1 MPKLSQPT
9 PDALIDPQLLQR
21 FCKHVRFGPGEVLR
35 EKGLHYRDMYW
46 LADGCV
52 DVVFNEGDL
61 TEKPVRRFPG
71 SPVGEIG
78 FLRGWPATAT
88 VSARI
93 TSSAYAIDDSVL
105 ERIEREEPLLFAR
118 LLQVLAEFAD
128 QRTGENLTH
137 LPGAAPGD
145 GAGIEVLLCR
155 DDAMLAEA
163 QRLRYEVYCGELRR
177 ASPYADHDRRI
188 ITDSL
193 DKFGHTF
200 IAREA
205 GETIGTLRAN
215 ISSEGPLGAIEDIY
229 GMRTSALHPL
239 STGICTKF
247 VVKKARRRSP
257 AAIKL
262 IGAMTRF
269 GARNDIRE
277 CYIDCVPALLPYY
290 RAMGFEVCGPAFFHR
305 ENGPSHPMKLDLVR
319 YGPRLS
325 GEFGLFAYLSLYL
338 KARAIRL
345 MDRLAGRGKEIP
357 AERSERR

>member
-1 MPKLSQPT
+1 MPKLSESAPT
-9 PDALIDPQLLQR
+9 ALIDPQLLQR
-21 FCKHVRFGPGEVLR
+21 FCQPVRFQPGEVLR
-35 EKGLHYRDMYW
+35 EKGLHYRDMCW

-61 TEKPVRRFPG
+61 TEKPIHRFPG

-88 VSARI
+88 VTARI
-93 TSSAYAIDDSVL
+93 ESSAFAIDDGVL
-105 ERIEREEPLLFAR
+105 ERIEREAPVLFAR

-128 QRTGENLTH
+128 QRTSENLTH
-137 LPGAAPGD
+137 FPGAAASD

-155 DDAMLAEA
+155 DGAMLEEA

-177 ASPYADHDRRI
+177 DSPHADHDRRI
-188 ITDSL
+188 IADSL
-193 DKFGHTF
+193 DESGHIF

-215 ISSEGPLGAIEDIY
+215 ISSEGSLGAIEDIY
-229 GMRTSALHPL
+229 SMRASPLHPR

-247 VVKKARRRSP
+247 IVRKARRRSP

-290 RAMGFEVCGPAFFHR
+290 RAMGFQMCGPAFFHR
-305 ENGPSHPMKLDLVR
+305 ENGLSYPMKLDLVR

-338 KARAIRL
+338 KARAIKL
-345 MDRLAGRGKEIP
+345 VDRLAGRGKDVS
-357 AERSERR
+357 AERSE